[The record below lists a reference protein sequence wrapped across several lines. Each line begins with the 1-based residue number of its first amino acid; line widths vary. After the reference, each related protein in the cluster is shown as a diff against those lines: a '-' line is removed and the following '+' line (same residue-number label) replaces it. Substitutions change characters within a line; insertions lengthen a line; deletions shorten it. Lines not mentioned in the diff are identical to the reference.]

1 MDVTVHGIVDRDNLI
16 EPVIV
21 VVLILATI
29 PAVGRVHDRAV
40 VVVLLALR
48 GGVLIGPVLAPLLAP
63 STASVR

>member
-1 MDVTVHGIVDRDNLI
+1 MDVTVHGVVDRDNLI

-29 PAVGRVHDRAV
+29 PTVGRVHDRAI